1 MPELILAKAL
11 LIDADVTGA
20 CSGNPSNSS
29 SASGGAGKEIKI
41 LRNVINQASV
51 IHT

>member
-20 CSGNPSNSS
+20 CNGNPSNSS

-41 LRNVINQASV
+41 L
-51 IHT
+51 

>member
-20 CSGNPSNSS
+20 CNGNVSKYSS
-29 SASGGAGKEIKI
+29 VSGGAGEEIKI
-41 LRNVINQASV
+41 L
-51 IHT
+51 